1 MTDKKVLFQMNTIY
15 KKQDAA
21 RRHISRI
28 MQIVL
33 SLAMIVLTVCMMLQV
48 RNIQG
53 DARVVNYAGILR
65 GATQREVKLE
75 IAGQPNDALISDLDA
90 IFDGLLH
97 GGGKYKLT
105 RISDLDYQDKLK
117 RQFDYWQ
124 QLKSEIGA
132 VRENGYAQ
140 TKIIAMSETYF
151 QLADDTVTAAEV
163 YSQKCATNIRYLEYM
178 LSFIMAALL
187 GLFILQSIDEMLLR
201 RRNSELNRKAYIDMH
216 TGLPNKSR
224 CEELLTDRGQPTIE
238 TTVAVFDLNS
248 LKQVNDSLGHLAG
261 DTLIANFASILRTSI
276 PEQYFVGRYG
286 GDEFVA
292 VLSGAGR
299 EQTED
304 ILHHIRQSA
313 EFYNASGCQLH
324 IDYACG
330 YSVSSDFNECNFKIL
345 FEQADRHMY
354 EQKKAMKTQK

>member
-1 MTDKKVLFQMNTIY
+1 MNTIY

-21 RRHISRI
+21 RRRISRI
-28 MQIVL
+28 VQVVL

-75 IAGQPNDALISDLDA
+75 IAGQPNDALISELDA

-105 RISDLDYQDKLK
+105 RINDLGYQDKLK
-117 RQFDYWQ
+117 RQSDYWQ
-124 QLKSEIGA
+124 QLKSEISA

-151 QLADDTVTAAEV
+151 QLADDTVSAAEV
-163 YSQKCATNIRYLEYM
+163 YSQKCATNIRYLEYA

-187 GLFILQSIDEMLLR
+187 ILLILQSVDEMLLR

-224 CEELLTDRGQPTIE
+224 CEELLMDREQPAVE

-248 LKQVNDSLGHLAG
+248 LKQVNDNLGHLAG

-299 EQTED
+299 EQTES
-304 ILHHIRQSA
+304 ILQHIRQSA
-313 EFYNASGCQLH
+313 EFYNSEGRKLH

-330 YSVSSDFNECNFKIL
+330 YSVSTDFSECNLKIL

-354 EQKKAMKTQK
+354 EQKKAMKAQK